1 MSDFIDDLNRRIVT
15 GMMGLGISKEAAAM
29 VAAELVMDVRRDWA
43 GERPFIGGRDAD
55 ERQGERNREIIRARK
70 AGDSLGKIARQH
82 KISKQRVSQIVQG

>member
-15 GMMGLGISKEAAAM
+15 GMIGLGISQETASM

-55 ERQGERNREIIRARK
+55 ERQGERNRKIIRDRK
-70 AGDSLGKIARQH
+70 AGKSHCEIGKEH
-82 KISKQRVSQIVQG
+82 KLSKQRVSQIVNG